1 MESLLTALVIFGL
14 RVCDVSLGTVRVIV
28 SIQGRKYLAAAI
40 GFVEVSIFITAIGK
54 AMSNMDNPLSTLGYA
69 GGFACGT
76 MLGIFIEGKLA
87 LGFRLVRVITGVQQV
102 ELVDA
107 LREAGFAVTRM
118 LGEGRDGPVAL
129 LFSVIRRKDVNRM
142 LQIVGQVSPDAF
154 VTIEETRET
163 RHGFFSQV
171 VSKLK

>member
-1 MESLLTALVIFGL
+1 MESLLTAIFIFCL
-14 RVCDVSLGTVRVIV
+14 RICDVSLGTIRVII

-54 AMSNMDNPLSTLGYA
+54 AMSNIDNPLSTLGYA

-87 LGFRLVRVITGVQQV
+87 LGYRLVRVITHVNQA
-102 ELVDA
+102 ELVET
-107 LREAGFAVTRM
+107 LRDAGFAVTRM
-118 LGEGRDGPVAL
+118 QGEGRNGPVSL
-129 LFSVIRRKDVNRM
+129 LLCVVRRKC
-142 LQIVGQVSPDAF
+142 VGQVMEIVGRISPEAF
-154 VTIEETRET
+154 ITIEETRET
-163 RHGFFSQV
+163 RHGFFSPV